1 MCWYC
6 SRVYVTLFKP
16 RGMDWNSLCLLLNLF
31 TGFEFCVFF
40 HQLDQALLSYVEGR
54 QRVEYSY
61 DCPLPKSPVVP
72 ENIETMSPK
81 TELLTSDYLRC
92 FCVGTAAQMSRA
104 GHELGLKKGR
114 SVFVVPT
121 GQLLLMRAQ
130 HNPAPAAALPDV
142 DAGGED
148 ASGGDNGDGSDENTQ
163 EEHPRK
169 KSRQTFKT
177 PAKVVGYAKQ
187 TLGKVDKLLTSVA
200 SLAWSK
206 DSVERTLARV
216 NGKTKVMNQ
225 YRGELDRLQLRGGDQ
240 SILIR
245 MTAATRQ
252 LKVLQEVLLAMRWYF
267 NDSSDRARAVLL
279 DSLMAMET
287 SYATALDTLTLST
300 PVMLE
305 AGARGMRHERCRSQL
320 LANGWA
326 THTHAHTGA
335 CKLVVQSCGCLA
347 LARACAWRHWRPCAC
362 RLVDPH
368 GGR

>member
-1 MCWYC
+1 M
-6 SRVYVTLFKP
+6 
-16 RGMDWNSLCLLLNLF
+16 
-31 TGFEFCVFF
+31 
-40 HQLDQALLSYVEGR
+40 
-54 QRVEYSY
+54 
-61 DCPLPKSPVVP
+61 
-72 ENIETMSPK
+72 MSPK

-104 GHELGLKKGR
+104 GHELGVKKGR

-142 DAGGED
+142 DAGGGD
-148 ASGGDNGDGSDENTQ
+148 ASGGDDGDGSDENAQ
-163 EEHPRK
+163 EEHPGRK

-177 PAKVVGYAKQ
+177 PGKVVGDAKQ
-187 TLGKVDKLLTSVA
+187 TLGKVDKLLASVA

-206 DSVERTLARV
+206 DSVERALARV
-216 NGKTKVMNQ
+216 NSKTKVMNQ

-245 MTAATRQ
+245 MTSATRQ
-252 LKVLQEVLLAMRWYF
+252 LKILQEVLLAMRWYF
-267 NDSSDRARAVLL
+267 NDSSDRARPALL

-305 AGARGMRHERCRSQL
+305 AGASGMRHERL
-320 LANGWA
+320 G
-326 THTHAHTGA
+326 HTDVAFA
-335 CKLVVQSCGCLA
+335 SL
-347 LARACAWRHWRPCAC
+347 
-362 RLVDPH
+362 
-368 GGR
+368 